1 MTRVALLRAINAG
14 IDLPK
19 SDLRRIAA
27 ELGLPNP
34 RTYIASGNL
43 LFDGDLPDAEV
54 KHRLEARLT
63 EHTGKP
69 VTLTLRTAE
78 ELAAVAAANPFPNA
92 PGNRVYAT
100 FLDTTP
106 PPDALT
112 NHKHRTV
119 EEIALGTREI
129 YVHYPEG
136 MGRSRL
142 VIAAASAGT
151 ARNINTVARL
161 AEMIAEKAGFKSS
174 AS

>member
-14 IDLPK
+14 IALQMG
-19 SDLRRIAA
+19 DLRRIAA
-27 ELGLPNP
+27 ELGLANP

-54 KHRLEARLT
+54 KRLLETRLT
-63 EHTGKP
+63 EHTAKP

-78 ELAAVAAANPFPNA
+78 ELTTTAAANPFAQA

-100 FLDTTP
+100 FLDTAP
-106 PPDALT
+106 PTDTLT

-119 EEIALGTREI
+119 EEIALGSREI
-129 YVHYPEG
+129 FVHYPEG

-142 VIAAASAGT
+142 MIPAASTGT
-151 ARNINTVARL
+151 ARNMNTVAKL
-161 AEMIAEKAGFKSS
+161 AELAS
-174 AS
+174 A

>member
-14 IDLPK
+14 ITLPM

-27 ELGLPNP
+27 ELGLANP

-54 KHRLEARLT
+54 KRLLQTRLT

-78 ELAAVAAANPFPNA
+78 ELAAVAAANPFVAA

-100 FLDTTP
+100 FLDAAP
-106 PPDALT
+106 SSDALT
-112 NHKHRTV
+112 NPKHRTV
-119 EEIALGTREI
+119 EEIAIGTREI

-136 MGRSRL
+136 MGTSRM
-142 VIAAASAGT
+142 VVPAASTGT
-151 ARNINTVARL
+151 ARNMNTVAKL
-161 AEMIAEKAGFKSS
+161 AELAS
-174 AS
+174 A

>member
-1 MTRVALLRAINAG
+1 VTRVALLRAINAG
-14 IDLPK
+14 ITLPM

-27 ELGLPNP
+27 ELGLANP

-54 KHRLEARLT
+54 KRLLQTRLT

-78 ELAAVAAANPFPNA
+78 ELAAVAAANPFAQA

-100 FLDTTP
+100 FLDAAP
-106 PPDALT
+106 SSDALT
-112 NHKHRTV
+112 NPKHRTV

-136 MGRSRL
+136 MGTSRL
-142 VIAAASAGT
+142 VVAAASTGT
-151 ARNINTVARL
+151 ARNMNTVAKL
-161 AEMIAEKAGFKSS
+161 AELAS
-174 AS
+174 A

>member
-1 MTRVALLRAINAG
+1 VTRVALLRAINAG
-14 IDLPK
+14 ITLQM

-27 ELGLPNP
+27 ELGLAAP

-43 LFDGDLPDAEV
+43 LFDGHLPDAEV
-54 KHRLEARLT
+54 KQLLELRLT

-78 ELAAVAAANPFPNA
+78 ELAAVAAANPFPDA

-100 FLDTTP
+100 FLDTAP
-106 PPDALT
+106 PPDVLT

-119 EEIALGTREI
+119 EQIALGTREI

-142 VIAAASAGT
+142 VIPAASVGT
-151 ARNINTVARL
+151 ARNMNTVAKL
-161 AEMIAEKAGFKSS
+161 ADLAS
-174 AS
+174 AKTNR

>member
-1 MTRVALLRAINAG
+1 VTRVALLRAINAG
-14 IDLPK
+14 ITLPM

-27 ELGLPNP
+27 ELGLANP

-54 KHRLEARLT
+54 KRLLQTRLT

-78 ELAAVAAANPFPNA
+78 ELAAVAAANPFAQA
-92 PGNRVYAT
+92 PDNRVYAT
-100 FLDTTP
+100 FLDAAP
-106 PPDALT
+106 SSDALT
-112 NHKHRTV
+112 NPKHRTV

-136 MGRSRL
+136 MGTSRL
-142 VIAAASAGT
+142 VVPAASTGT
-151 ARNINTVARL
+151 ARNMNTVAKL
-161 AEMIAEKAGFKSS
+161 AELAS
-174 AS
+174 A